1 MIGGAMA
8 TRELAPGE
16 HGEITLTPQRRDAD
30 GKWKTCPNARQAERW
45 RARAYY
51 RDLHGVRGEVT
62 KVGPT
67 KGKADT
73 LCEEELKRRTSA
85 NQHADNPYL
94 TRTTPFGEAVAHW
107 LTEAQRSDS
116 KLSPRSV
123 ADYTRV
129 VKRHI
134 AEPGEGLRK
143 ALKERNAGVRDVRLI
158 DVNDTQRLT
167 RYLQAVA
174 DVHGTS
180 SAKVTRSVIANVLN
194 LAVRYGVLSTS
205 ALPNVPQVASQTP
218 RALKPG
224 REARDTR
231 RAFTREERAVLIDH
245 ADTKAMEEPYLPRT
259 RRKWS
264 TAADLLAFMAGTG
277 ARVTEARS
285 LQWENVDEGCTGA
298 VVIGKG
304 HRGEPRPRHVNFSAS
319 LTERMKRRQAETG
332 GAGYV
337 FSSPAYL
344 DHEHEWDQSNC
355 AKSLSA
361 LLCGAGFTWATPH
374 SLRRTAATLAHTGGA
389 PLIDIADQLGHANPT
404 MTGRVYLGRNWM
416 GERRSVADLL

>member
-1 MIGGAMA
+1 MIGVEMA
-8 TRELAPGE
+8 SRELASGE

-30 GKWKTCPNARQAERW
+30 GKWKTCPPRQAERW

-51 RDLHGVRGEVT
+51 RDPQGVRGEVT

-73 LCEEELKRRTSA
+73 LCEEELKRRISVNHQTESQYVSKA
-85 NQHADNPYL
+85 
-94 TRTTPFGEAVAHW
+94 TPFVDVVRHW
-107 LTEAQRSDS
+107 LAEAQRSDS

-129 VKRHI
+129 IKRHI
-134 AEPGEGLRK
+134 EEPGADLRK
-143 ALKERNAGVRDVRLI
+143 VLKEKNANIRDVRLV
-158 DVNDTQRLT
+158 DVNNTQRLT
-167 RYLQAVA
+167 RFLQAVA

-194 LAVRYGVLSTS
+194 LAVRYGVLDTS
-205 ALPNVPQVASQTP
+205 ALPNVPQVASQMP
-218 RALKPG
+218 RATKPG

-231 RAFTREERAVLIDH
+231 RAFTREERAALLDY
-245 ADTKAMEEPYLPRT
+245 ADTKAMEEPYDPRT

-285 LQWENVDEGCTGA
+285 LRWEAVDEGCAGA
-298 VVIGKG
+298 VVTGKG
-304 HRGEPRPRHVNFSAS
+304 HRGEPRPRHVNFSGS
-319 LTERMKRRQAETG
+319 LAERMKRRQEETG
-332 GAGYV
+332 GTGYV
-337 FSSPAYL
+337 FASPAYL
-344 DHEHEWDQSNC
+344 DHDHEWDQSNC
-355 AKSLSA
+355 AKALST